1 MKQTFIFIL
10 ILFVQ
15 QLISHAQNLPQL
27 GKDSIDEVVASMTLE
42 DKVNIVVGA
51 KEGNVQLA
59 TDIGMTKKI
68 VEGAAGTTYP
78 IPRLGITPLVLA
90 DGPAGLRISPTRK
103 GTTATYFCT
112 HFPVATLIAS
122 TWNKELVYEV
132 GEAMGSE
139 TLQYGVD
146 ILLAPGVN
154 IHRNPLCG
162 RNFEYY
168 SEDPVLAGKI
178 AAAMINGIESKGVGT
193 SLKHFAANNQETN
206 RAANDAVMSV
216 RALREIYLK
225 PFEIAVK
232 ESQPWT
238 VMTSYNRLN
247 GVYTAERPDLSITV
261 LRDEWGFEGAVVT
274 DWYGG
279 KNVINQI
286 QAGNDLQM
294 PGSNRQRNSLMQAVQ
309 QGELSLRALDE
320 AVKNVLQLVLLSPRF
335 KGYTPDNAPDLK
347 KHAAITRASAA
358 EGMVLLKNQKHALPL
373 NRSVNKAAVFGVT
386 SYDFIAGG
394 TGSGNVNRAYTV
406 SLTQGLENVGLKI
419 DPSLQQQ
426 YEQYIVD
433 EKPKLPKKLHSW
445 HPDERIPEML
455 IREKEMEKLASQHDV
470 AIITIGRISGEV
482 MDRKL
487 HGDFNLTDNEQQ
499 LIDDVCRHFQKRNKK
514 VIVILNISGV
524 IELASWIHKPDA
536 VLLAWMAG
544 QEGGN
549 SVADILKGH
558 VNPSGKLPVT
568 FPVQYSDVPSA
579 PNFPLRDT
587 ISKEIIQRGLSVNND
602 GSNNNIRN
610 VGYTLYEEDI
620 YVGYRYYDTFNKR
633 TAFPFGFGLSYTT
646 FSYRNMDVVKDGDD
660 FRVSCEITNTGRYA
674 GKEVTQLYV
683 SAPGITM
690 NKPVRELKA
699 FEKTSLLKPGDKE
712 IISFIVPHDYL
723 AAFNEKK
730 SAWEIEDGIYTFA
743 IGASSVDLRLM
754 KEVLIDTFKII
765 RVNPVLVPQREMN
778 TTSKISQ

>member
-1 MKQTFIFIL
+1 MKQTFIFLL

-15 QLISHAQNLPQL
+15 QLISPAQNLPQL
-27 GKDSIDEVVASMTLE
+27 DKNNIDKVIASMTLE
-42 DKVNIVVGA
+42 EKVNIVVGA
-51 KEGNVQLA
+51 KEGNVQKA
-59 TDIGMTKKI
+59 TDIGMTKKF
-68 VEGAAGTTYP
+68 VEGAAGTTFP
-78 IPRLGITPLVLA
+78 VSRLGITPLVLA
-90 DGPAGLRISPTRK
+90 DGPAGLRISPTRE
-103 GTTATYFCT
+103 GSRATYYCT

-122 TWNKELVYEV
+122 TWNKDLVYEV

-139 TLQYGVD
+139 ALQYGVD

-206 RAANDAVMSV
+206 RAANDAVVSV

-247 GVYTAERPDLSITV
+247 GVYTAERPDLSVTV

-279 KNVINQI
+279 KNVVSQI

-294 PGSNRQRNSLMQAVQ
+294 PGSNRQRNSLIQAVQ
-309 QGELSLRALDE
+309 HGELSLRVLDE
-320 AVKNVLQLVLLSPRF
+320 AVKNVLRLVLQSPRF
-335 KGYTPDNAPDLK
+335 KGYTPDNLPDLK

-373 NRSVNKAAVFGVT
+373 NKLVNKAAVFGVT

-406 SLTQGLENVGLKI
+406 ALTQGLENVGLKI
-419 DPSLQQQ
+419 NLSLQQQ

-455 IREKEMEKLASQHDV
+455 IGEKEMEKLASQHDV

-487 HGDFNLTDNEQQ
+487 HGDFNLTEKEQK
-499 LIDDVCRHFQKRNKK
+499 LIDDVCRHFQRKNKK
-514 VIVILNISGV
+514 VIVILNIAGV

-549 SVADILKGH
+549 SVADILKGN
-558 VNPSGKLPVT
+558 VNPSGKLPVS

-579 PNFPLRDT
+579 PNFPLRDS
-587 ISKEIIQRGLSVNND
+587 ISKDVIQRGLSVNND
-602 GSNNNIRN
+602 GSNNHIRN
-610 VGYTLYEEDI
+610 IGYTLYEEDI
-620 YVGYRYYDTFNKR
+620 FVGYRYYDTFNKK
-633 TAFPFGFGLSYTT
+633 TAFPFGFGLSYTS
-646 FSYRNMDVVKDGDD
+646 FSYRNITIVKDGDNYQI
-660 FRVSCEITNTGRYA
+660 SCEITNTGKCT
-674 GKEVTQLYV
+674 GKEAAQLYV
-683 SAPGITM
+683 SAPGKTM
-690 NKPVRELKA
+690 KKPVKELKA
-699 FEKTSLLKPGDKE
+699 FAKTSLLKPGEKE
-712 IISFIVPHDYL
+712 IISFVVPLDYL
-723 AAFNEKK
+723 ASFNEKN
-730 SAWEIEDGIYTFA
+730 SAWEIENGMYNFA
-743 IGASSVDLRLM
+743 IGASSVDMRLM
-754 KEVLIDTFKII
+754 KEIPIETPKFT

-778 TTSKISQ
+778 TIN